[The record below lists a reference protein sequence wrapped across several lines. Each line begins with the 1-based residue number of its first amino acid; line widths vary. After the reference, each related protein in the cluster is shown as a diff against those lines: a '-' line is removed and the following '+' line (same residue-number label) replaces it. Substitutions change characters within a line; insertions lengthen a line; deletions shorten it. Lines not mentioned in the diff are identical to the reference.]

1 LKRCDRAAAAAAL
14 PPPMAAL
21 AATMHAAALTLL
33 LISSAHA
40 VPDVAAP
47 PTVAPGPIVRGAA
60 LNGLLAL
67 EDWFFSWHEGLP
79 AVVPFPFDEVASPPT
94 LPQGRSF
101 PSHKLSSDLIDPWL
115 SEGAL
120 IVKSA
125 VRNGANTTV
134 DALTA
139 HRESYITEY
148 DFAQM
153 ASVGVEHVRL
163 AVGWWVFA
171 SNPLPA
177 RAGLLPDPCYPDLQF
192 VTVSAGML
200 ETILKQ
206 GQRHG
211 VKFLIDMHAMPCGS
225 SDGTYNGVFPR
236 NPQFFSNT
244 TAKAIGLGVIRNMLS
259 WYKDLPA
266 DLQSTVWAFTL
277 LNEPGLGR
285 ENGNFFEFSLC
296 LSRAC
301 LGKMIVFIYKWLKN
315 AVFRRGRRRWGRY
328 RREPRAPRKHRASKQ
343 QAGACVARRGGAGL
357 QAGAQ
362 RTDRLQVGCDAV
374 ALHESA

>member
-1 LKRCDRAAAAAAL
+1 MYIGSYNVYHATLPMQPCHRC
-14 PPPMAAL
+14 L
-21 AATMHAAALTLL
+21 AAMMHAAALTLL

-120 IVKSA
+120 IGKSA

-277 LNEPGLGR
+277 LNEPGLGVV
-285 ENGNFFEFSLC
+285 NGGDGTGGSHVRPGNTALPNNKPVLAWLGEAVQVFKQE
-296 LSRAC
+296 LSA
-301 LGKMIVFIYKWLKN
+301 LI
-315 AVFRRGRRRWGRY
+315 
-328 RREPRAPRKHRASKQ
+328 ASKS
-343 QAGACVARRGGAGL
+343 
-357 QAGAQ
+357 
-362 RTDRLQVGCDAV
+362 AV
-374 ALHESA
+374 MPLLYMNLHESVRKRQLFLSFPMFVPSLSWQNDRFYI